1 MLNWKVW
8 KSCKELKKGHRKSKI
23 EMEMELWK
31 GRWSFWLGLHFRLWE
46 TVCGGHLHK
55 VCFQSFALWLNML
68 YLFAGTTNLLAFRLR
83 TLNTIPVT
91 ILSQLER
98 PRTIKLTSFSWGVL
112 TDRYLD
118 SNWSTL
124 TADWDWPQNISGI
137 WNWLYIVCH
146 ICKFPHFYPS
156 GHKKY
161 FKTQT
166 NTVSKCLTFV
176 CIVWQTAPRIKGPV
190 LSLSQVSGFCRSG

>member
-91 ILSQLER
+91 ILSRLER
-98 PRTIKLTSFSWGVL
+98 PRTIKLTSFSLVVL
-112 TDRYLD
+112 IERTHYMRWYGTKAHYYTILRDVHIEESALNEDVGYLTNFRD
-118 SNWSTL
+118 LKQNVKSRRFCHVTSN
-124 TADWDWPQNISGI
+124 
-137 WNWLYIVCH
+137 
-146 ICKFPHFYPS
+146 
-156 GHKKY
+156 
-161 FKTQT
+161 
-166 NTVSKCLTFV
+166 
-176 CIVWQTAPRIKGPV
+176 
-190 LSLSQVSGFCRSG
+190 LSYRSSID